1 MVQSVRMWN
10 LNGAWVK
17 KLWSFVANSTCP
29 FSICI
34 RIVPSPLGCF
44 LKWGQDHWLSVSNFR
59 MTNHCD
65 IDVQDAWSSMMIC
78 MFGGYHCCVVFFW
91 QWKFLPSDSLDQSWA
106 GPKQGEEN
114 GRRNV
119 YRVAWKKNIG
129 RTWENKL
136 MERKSTEGCGNRD
149 LDSSGFDYNRFYL
162 DVLAGY
168 IYIYLYLRCF
178 ASI

>member
-1 MVQSVRMWN
+1 MLYQRVSVISLAPWGPCISPRGRCCKPWNHVVTAPTPRALGLKSWN

-78 MFGGYHCCVVFFW
+78 MFGGYHCCVVFFGNGNSCHW
-91 QWKFLPSDSLDQSWA
+91 IHWTCKVRKMA
-106 GPKQGEEN
+106 GG
-114 GRRNV
+114 
-119 YRVAWKKNIG
+119 
-129 RTWENKL
+129 
-136 MERKSTEGCGNRD
+136 MST
-149 LDSSGFDYNRFYL
+149 
-162 DVLAGY
+162 V
-168 IYIYLYLRCF
+168 
-178 ASI
+178 